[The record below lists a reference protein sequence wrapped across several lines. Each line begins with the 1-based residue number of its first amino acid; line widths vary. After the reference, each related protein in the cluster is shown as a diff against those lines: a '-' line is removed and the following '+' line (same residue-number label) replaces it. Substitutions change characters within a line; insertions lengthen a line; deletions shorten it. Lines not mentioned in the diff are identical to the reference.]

1 VVIIYQNYC
10 TSDHF
15 VGIAVVFCNIQLMR
29 GLWVM
34 YSVVYLPFLLL
45 VNSLGTLYQQ
55 IMYECNFVVMSDNFG
70 AVYIYF
76 MAVRRKK
83 KLLH

>member
-1 VVIIYQNYC
+1 
-10 TSDHF
+10 
-15 VGIAVVFCNIQLMR
+15 
-29 GLWVM
+29 M
-34 YSVVYLPFLLL
+34 YSVAYLSFLLL

-55 IMYECNFVVMSDNFG
+55 IMCECNSVVMSDNFD

-76 MAVRRKK
+76 MAIQHKK

>member
-1 VVIIYQNYC
+1 
-10 TSDHF
+10 
-15 VGIAVVFCNIQLMR
+15 
-29 GLWVM
+29 M
-34 YSVVYLPFLLL
+34 YSVVYLSFLVS

-55 IMYECNFVVMSDNFG
+55 IMCECNFVVMSYNFD

-76 MAVRRKK
+76 MSIQDKK